1 MFTRY
6 LDIPGTL
13 SKMAISGPM
22 KHAVLA
28 ASGRQPAAGS
38 STPALQAPFQRWFFP
53 ENHRDIEGDIQMDC
67 LYGYHYGPE
76 PKKWIC
82 RCENGWLPI
91 HSHNMTER
99 FTIFDNLKRPHHSL
113 MVNKV
118 VKPKTILQFG
128 MVCTT
133 YFWIILHIEH
143 IWKLLTILNHQS
155 FGYPLF
161 RQTCWW
167 GSICSCWS
175 QHAVL
180 RKYASAGYRNIL
192 TNRIFIALIP
202 TWWSLPDKRWMVK
215 TVELAWVIASSVD
228 DIYIYVHM
236 RNLGMPCR
244 WKPPIQTIA

>member
-1 MFTRY
+1 MEFKLFPVIFQKTWRGVYQIIISGQLILVAIQIPVKWYDFPVMFTRY

-53 ENHRDIEGDIQMDC
+53 ENHRDIEGDIHMDC

-128 MVCTT
+128 DGV
-133 YFWIILHIEH
+133 YH
-143 IWKLLTILNHQS
+143 
-155 FGYPLF
+155 LF
-161 RQTCWW
+161 LDY
-167 GSICSCWS
+167 SS
-175 QHAVL
+175 
-180 RKYASAGYRNIL
+180 YR
-192 TNRIFIALIP
+192 T
-202 TWWSLPDKRWMVK
+202 
-215 TVELAWVIASSVD
+215 
-228 DIYIYVHM
+228 
-236 RNLGMPCR
+236 
-244 WKPPIQTIA
+244 